1 MVRDEDRVL
10 HPKKRCRLPIPLM
23 FWNPPKK
30 KYKEERKKSLEQE
43 TYIAKRFEERGFFWV
58 RDRTLLLSIFYILF
72 LQDING
78 NGERN
83 RQVADM
89 AKKSYPVVLWN
100 PSGLRLLFSCHRHRW
115 QVRKPPKNIYFPIY
129 RRDLCL
135 CVKRGE
141 CPLYLCMKRNG
152 ILEFSAAC
160 GFLMSECNILPSESQ
175 IFAF

>member
-23 FWNPPKK
+23 FWNPPKKEK

-78 NGERN
+78 
-83 RQVADM
+83 M
-89 AKKSYPVVLWN
+89 AKEIDKLPIWQKKSYPVVLWN
-100 PSGLRLLFSCHRHRW
+100 PSGLRLFFHATAIGGKSERAKKYLFPYLSAGLVSLR
-115 QVRKPPKNIYFPIY
+115 QK
-129 RRDLCL
+129 RR
-135 CVKRGE
+135 
-141 CPLYLCMKRNG
+141 
-152 ILEFSAAC
+152 
-160 GFLMSECNILPSESQ
+160 MSFISVHEKKWDSRI
-175 IFAF
+175 